1 MKKKAR
7 AESAR
12 SARRRLERGAE
23 KLERERERLFEL
35 SPGGNA
41 ERPLS
46 VKSASVV
53 ETRALSVV
61 CPRCDGPHEILEHAA
76 VLVGSERLRE
86 ARLRCRRCGTRR
98 SLFFRVEERRLN

>member
-23 KLERERERLFEL
+23 KLERERERLFGL
-35 SPGGNA
+35 SAGGNA
-41 ERPLS
+41 ERPIA
-46 VKSASVV
+46 VESASVV
-53 ETRALSVV
+53 EARALSVA
-61 CPRCDGPHEILEHAA
+61 CPRCDGPHELLEHAA
-76 VLVGSERLRE
+76 VLVGERLRE

-98 SLFFRVEERRLN
+98 SLFFRLEERRPN

>member
-23 KLERERERLFEL
+23 KWERERERLFGL

-41 ERPLS
+41 GRPLS
-46 VKSASVV
+46 IESASVV

-61 CPRCDGPHEILEHAA
+61 CPRCDGPHELLEHAA

-98 SLFFRVEERRLN
+98 SLFFQLEERRLN

>member
-7 AESAR
+7 AERAR
-12 SARRRLERGAE
+12 SARRRLERGTE
-23 KLERERERLFEL
+23 KLERERERLFGL

-41 ERPLS
+41 GRPLS
-46 VKSASVV
+46 IESASVV

-61 CPRCDGPHEILEHAA
+61 CPRCDGPHELLEHAA
-76 VLVGSERLRE
+76 VLVGGERLRE

-98 SLFFRVEERRLN
+98 SLYFRIEERLPN